1 MTASNLMKLFMFVLV
16 IFVLNIIHSNVL
28 PVSGNPKPR
37 KSATELFSSDS
48 YNFQMTRRLCRL
60 LLASVSG
67 GVPVLMQLAKC
78 NNSLSVC

>member
-1 MTASNLMKLFMFVLV
+1 MDQFFRIFGQTIIISKNNRVLV
-16 IFVLNIIHSNVL
+16 IFVLNIIHTDVL

-48 YNFQMTRRLCRL
+48 YNLQMTRKLCRL

-67 GVPVLMQLAKC
+67 GVPVL
-78 NNSLSVC
+78 